1 MVSKNNQYWKQ
12 QQEAQRVPHYGL
24 RKLSIG
30 VASVLL
36 STTLYM
42 GATAHADTVTTPSEQ
57 PAVSQPTSA
66 ATDST
71 TPTMTTETVSSNSA
85 SNVGDEKSNQ
95 ANEANENQ
103 AIPANTDSNGKTEAQ
118 PVVATPVETETPTVK
133 PVINEVPKTAET
145 TKLATAWQPEPT
157 TNYSADHTAKIDM
170 TNQPTTVQGDNW
182 QMSLDKNY
190 IKAGQGATLTVKYE
204 AQAGDTFVLDI
215 GYPAGVNTQPL
226 NSQIGTTSTED
237 NGLRTQV
244 TNVFKE
250 AGTYTQTIKLND
262 WKNSAEGLKLLRH
275 VFGDQ
280 TFDLTLKRGTS
291 VENAQD
297 VGRLY
302 LTSNFTPTMTGTGSV
317 GVDRIDAKYVP
328 VLSTNNNYIFS
339 VRTDWSDYG
348 TALDPS
354 YNGDFVYSISVPKT
368 FELDQ
373 SATEALY
380 QQIRNNDGYGRWGL
394 RGHDVMI
401 SQAGV
406 GSPIVIKATA
416 LDWVGWHYGGNEGVS
431 FLGHFVDAPS
441 VATTVTAEGQT
452 TVSDTIG
459 NHTQTVILPGLS
471 AKVINATDYNYANSG
486 DTVFSVSDYGDHNQ
500 LYQSHEVPMTGSGNP
515 INLINDLALLNNSP
529 FDVKNATITLTFG
542 DGLHVETDSV
552 RNNVYI
558 SNLLADN
565 YTAPNREKSFL
576 VTYQDG
582 TSETVSASSKGDPT
596 KNIKS
601 VTLTRDWNASQMAGL
616 HNGGIYGFV
625 AKTYQDGSPV
635 KVGDTINVS
644 LTVTG
649 INTAGHSVSKTISDT
664 LKVVDQQFAPLTTEN
679 AWGGIDKTSLGANP
693 SGTINIHW
701 KRTSGE
707 RGKIQLENPT
717 IYFVMPNTVS
727 QVKNPKWGSGKDAQG
742 NTAPT
747 LTSITYEKSK
757 DGNNTVA
764 IMHFSGALIDQNSN
778 NFVPLFFDT
787 VNKDNV
793 VNQQSEGYLYWTADN
808 VNADGLTK
816 IDPTRLDSQSKSA
829 HLPTDLNQEQ
839 LSKIYLHGPYWGT
852 INMATGMYSTSATKT
867 ATTPW
872 QTQTIVDYHGDGQ
885 ADVGV
890 NLVNDTSNELHN
902 VAAIINLPKA
912 SNNSNLTVNLTGNKV
927 ELIDPNTNSKLTDG
941 VTVLY
946 STKPADLSSNDLS
959 SFVTA
964 DQIKDWSK
972 VQAVAVTLQSLG
984 GMTSRQVQIPVV
996 VNDLVANAGKAGTV
1010 GTRISADELKPIIVS
1025 ADAENAAKLVVG
1037 GQATIHVQMH
1047 YQDAQRKDH
1056 YVPLTNPTHAYDI
1069 LQHHVLN
1076 SNDFTPSTTD
1086 LAQVPGYELSKASPT
1101 IISGKAVIGQ
1111 PVSAQD
1117 DDSVLQF
1124 ELVPSAQK
1132 VLINYVDDDDNQK
1145 VIKTDTLT
1153 GKTGETQQIN
1163 VVTPDNYVLVG
1174 PATNPSE
1181 YTFLASDNKPITIHL
1196 KHQRNTTQEEKTVT
1210 RKVTIITPDGKST
1223 VTNQTAT
1230 FTRDSTIDE
1239 ATGNVTYGPWSENG
1253 KHEFATVDVP
1263 NVPGYTATGDVLSL
1277 TVTPDSKDTDV
1288 TINYT
1293 ANDQSTQ
1300 VVFVDDDNEGRT
1312 VGYKD
1317 IHGKTGETVNLNLT
1331 VPDKYQLADGQQLPN
1346 TYTFVAG
1353 SGDVTIHLVHKVVQR
1368 EATVDVQ
1375 IGFMTLVDL
1384 NDEEEP
1390 GIVVTQNQ
1398 WTQLDDEI
1406 KKSYTTHLE
1415 KVDPTVGVVGTLTGH
1430 VNYDLVDNKVVSFA
1444 DDWTSLNLGGQTY
1457 QMPDG
1462 TDVVN
1467 GVVLNSTVVWG
1478 KKLKEL
1484 FLKGYPDT
1492 DPDYATYSWHGYLS
1506 VNKSNIDSD
1515 FAGFRLVGNESNALA
1530 KATDDRAATAI
1541 EMTNKSIDLSSLQNV
1556 MGGGLSDFNEQD
1568 GQLRA
1573 KAIVP
1578 VGGMYIPYVEKTA
1591 TRTINIITPDG
1602 KMSAVKQTVTLAKQ
1616 VTAQED
1622 VHPAWT
1628 TGEWASY
1635 DVPTIP
1641 GYTATQSQVEAVA
1654 VNGDTTDQTVNISY
1668 TANKQSVNINYID
1681 INDGNKVVHTTTVSG
1696 VTDGDTNVPSELPTG
1711 YKLVDGQSIPKTVHF
1726 NANNDDINVKV
1737 QHATVTVTPNSP
1749 KTPSDK
1755 LPDNPD
1761 KSYPSGV
1768 SENDLNKTIT
1778 RTIKVTTPD
1787 GQTKTVA
1794 QTVKLTRT
1802 ATVDEVTGEVTYGK
1816 WSTGQWGAYDVPTVP
1831 GYTANQPSVKITPV
1845 NENTKNQTVDV
1856 NYTPNKQST
1865 TIKYVDDKGEIVHT
1879 TTVNGVT
1886 DQTVKVSSEV
1896 PAGWTIT
1903 NGQVPSE
1910 ITFGADGHE
1919 PIEVTVAHQHV
1930 TVVPDNPQNNGTKLP
1945 DNPAKTFNGVEANDL
1960 NKTITRTIK
1969 VTTPDGQT
1977 KTVTQT
1983 AKLTRTADVDE
1994 VTGEVTYGKWTTGE
2008 WASYDVPTVQGYTT
2022 SQNEVPT
2029 AKVTGDTKDQTVT
2042 VTYTADQQKLIVN
2055 FIDDTTGQTLKTVNK
2070 DGLTNS
2076 NSNYNTKS
2084 DIQNYVN
2091 NHYRLVSDDTNG
2103 QNLVFDNDDSKTQTY
2118 NVHFAHNTHNINDS
2132 NTVTETIHYK
2142 LDNGQKA
2149 FDDHNAQLSFTR
2161 TGYNDEVTGQNYW
2174 NDWQATNGQT
2184 FNAVQSPSK
2193 EGYTPDKTS
2202 IEAVNVK
2209 PGDKNIDITV
2219 TYNSNAQVAKISY
2232 IDDTTGRTLKIDN
2245 ANGKFNQ
2252 AISFDNNVDNQIQ
2265 DYEQQGYVLK
2275 SNSFSNQAYQA
2286 DNAKNAFEVHLI
2298 HGTKNVQRTQKIT
2311 ETVNYQMDDGSKAPA
2326 ANIQSVDFTQDG
2338 VQDLVTN
2345 NIDWKAIAPHQFKEV
2360 ITPVMTGY
2368 TPDITSIPVITVN
2381 FGDKDIS
2388 KIVTYKANAQ
2398 TAKISYI
2405 DDNTGATLK
2414 TDNANGKF
2422 NQAISFGDV
2431 DGAIKGF
2438 EDKGYQLKSNSFKG
2452 QKYQADNNSNVF
2464 EVHLVHGT
2472 KNVQRTQKINE
2483 TVNYQMDD
2491 GSQAPSTN
2499 TQSVNF
2505 TQNGVQDL
2513 VTNNI
2518 DWKATESQQFKTVD
2532 SPALTGYTPDIASV
2546 PAMTVNFGDKDI
2558 NKTVTYKANPQSAK
2572 ITYIDDNTGKTL
2584 KVDDAN
2590 GKFNQVIDFAN
2601 MNSDIKDFEN
2611 QGYVLKS
2618 NSFNGQ
2624 NYQADNAQNTFE
2636 VHFTHGTKNVQRQD
2650 TITETVKYQYDNGT
2664 LAHENNVQTLNFTQD
2679 GVQDLV
2685 TKNIDW
2691 KPTDAQEFKQVDT
2704 PTIYGYTPDITSIS
2718 ATKVNFG
2725 DGDINKVVT
2734 YQANNQTANIHYVDD
2749 MTGDSIGNS
2758 TANGKFGTVIDFG
2771 NVNDKINTFKN
2782 LGYQLVSNGFNGQT
2796 YQADNSKNVYYVHFT
2811 HGIKNVQRNKQI
2823 TETIKYQYENGQ
2835 QAQPDSVQTV
2845 SFNENGSQDLV
2856 TKKINWFNDAPQ
2868 QFKAVNT
2875 PAITGYTADIDNI
2888 PAVVVGYD
2896 NDNINKVV
2904 TYKANSQTAKINYI
2918 DDTTDKVI
2926 KTDTANGK
2934 FNQAISFSETPT
2946 NVVNDLIKRGYK
2958 LVSNSFNG
2966 QTYQND
2972 NSKNEFTVHLAH
2984 NTKNVSKQNTVT
2996 RTINYLDNDGK
3007 AIQTP
3012 TVETVTFTQNGITDL
3027 VTGNTTWNT
3036 PSSQTFEAVTSPT
3049 IKGFGKPDVEVVKAQ
3064 TVNFNDQN
3072 AVVNVHYPK
3081 ATTPTNVNNNTT
3093 TPTVDHD
3100 KGKLN
3105 PTTFTTV
3112 THQTTPQAH
3121 TANNGSQQSITPQS
3135 VNKPS
3140 EQPTVANN
3148 STKANTLP
3156 QTGNSNDNSTAIV
3169 GLGLLSGMLGLLGIK
3184 GKKKQD

>member
-42 GATAHADTVTTPSEQ
+42 GVTAHADTVTTPNEQ

-66 ATDST
+66 TTGTSTGSITVDAQPTADKAASMATNNAVPENDASAK
-71 TPTMTTETVSSNSA
+71 PAQTVSP
-85 SNVGDEKSNQ
+85 EQ
-95 ANEANENQ
+95 
-103 AIPANTDSNGKTEAQ
+103 PANTNVQPTETTNVAQ
-118 PVVATPVETETPTVK
+118 PAKNLNVESDNNESASESTGQSIDPT
-133 PVINEVPKTAET
+133 A
-145 TKLATAWQPEPT
+145 LM
-157 TNYSADHTAKIDM
+157 TNFAV
-170 TNQPTTVQGDNW
+170 TNQPTDGTHNSDTTTLNTKFEWAIHYTDEAGKKLLPDSVITHDYTRTDTGNQMGNWSYVPNSVKVIGTPNNGWHIDNPNFKFDQAAGGTTFDFATWYAAAASIDGYTPNYGSVVLTDQLPKNPESLHATTTVDSG
-182 QMSLDKNY
+182 
-190 IKAGQGATLTVKYE
+190 THE
-204 AQAGDTFVLDI
+204 FTFV
-215 GYPAGVNTQPL
+215 
-226 NSQIGTTSTED
+226 
-237 NGLRTQV
+237 
-244 TNVFKE
+244 
-250 AGTYTQTIKLND
+250 YTQ
-262 WKNSAEGLKLLRH
+262 R
-275 VFGDQ
+275 
-280 TFDLTLKRGTS
+280 
-291 VENAQD
+291 
-297 VGRLY
+297 
-302 LTSNFTPTMTGTGSV
+302 
-317 GVDRIDAKYVP
+317 
-328 VLSTNNNYIFS
+328 
-339 VRTDWSDYG
+339 
-348 TALDPS
+348 
-354 YNGDFVYSISVPKT
+354 PKT
-368 FELDQ
+368 VTINYVNDDDN
-373 SATEALY
+373 EA
-380 QQIRNNDGYGRWGL
+380 
-394 RGHDVMI
+394 V
-401 SQAGV
+401 
-406 GSPIVIKATA
+406 
-416 LDWVGWHYGGNEGVS
+416 
-431 FLGHFVDAPS
+431 
-441 VATTVTAEGQT
+441 
-452 TVSDTIG
+452 
-459 NHTQTVILPGLS
+459 
-471 AKVINATDYNYANSG
+471 
-486 DTVFSVSDYGDHNQ
+486 
-500 LYQSHEVPMTGSGNP
+500 
-515 INLINDLALLNNSP
+515 
-529 FDVKNATITLTFG
+529 VK
-542 DGLHVETDSV
+542 TDSV
-552 RNNVYI
+552 SGKASTEVTITPQLPKDYMLTPNKDVPSTYTVTD
-558 SNLLADN
+558 ADN
-565 YTAPNREKSFL
+565 
-576 VTYQDG
+576 Q
-582 TSETVSASSKGDPT
+582 
-596 KNIKS
+596 
-601 VTLTRDWNASQMAGL
+601 
-616 HNGGIYGFV
+616 
-625 AKTYQDGSPV
+625 
-635 KVGDTINVS
+635 
-644 LTVTG
+644 
-649 INTAGHSVSKTISDT
+649 
-664 LKVVDQQFAPLTTEN
+664 VV
-679 AWGGIDKTSLGANP
+679 
-693 SGTINIHW
+693 
-701 KRTSGE
+701 
-707 RGKIQLENPT
+707 
-717 IYFVMPNTVS
+717 
-727 QVKNPKWGSGKDAQG
+727 
-742 NTAPT
+742 
-747 LTSITYEKSK
+747 
-757 DGNNTVA
+757 
-764 IMHFSGALIDQNSN
+764 
-778 NFVPLFFDT
+778 
-787 VNKDNV
+787 
-793 VNQQSEGYLYWTADN
+793 
-808 VNADGLTK
+808 
-816 IDPTRLDSQSKSA
+816 
-829 HLPTDLNQEQ
+829 
-839 LSKIYLHGPYWGT
+839 
-852 INMATGMYSTSATKT
+852 
-867 ATTPW
+867 
-872 QTQTIVDYHGDGQ
+872 
-885 ADVGV
+885 
-890 NLVNDTSNELHN
+890 
-902 VAAIINLPKA
+902 
-912 SNNSNLTVNLTGNKV
+912 
-927 ELIDPNTNSKLTDG
+927 
-941 VTVLY
+941 
-946 STKPADLSSNDLS
+946 
-959 SFVTA
+959 
-964 DQIKDWSK
+964 
-972 VQAVAVTLQSLG
+972 
-984 GMTSRQVQIPVV
+984 
-996 VNDLVANAGKAGTV
+996 
-1010 GTRISADELKPIIVS
+1010 
-1025 ADAENAAKLVVG
+1025 
-1037 GQATIHVQMH
+1037 TIHVQK
-1047 YQDAQRKDH
+1047 QFVDTSATDPQTKQTRTITLH
-1056 YVPLTNPTHAYDI
+1056 YVYGDGDKQGQPAFDDAVLDVYYHRTATLDRATNKTTYGDWMWDQSQGDSSTPGYHVVSGKWTNLPQTWANVAADVPSIKGYYADLGQNAPTNTNHIPSNTWVFPTYNNSLGGGISEGGKGATAYLDGYGYEVNPTHTIKYMP
-1069 LQHHVLN
+1069 N
-1076 SNDFTPSTTD
+1076 KTT
-1086 LAQVPGYELSKASPT
+1086 VT
-1101 IISGKAVIGQ
+1101 V
-1111 PVSAQD
+1111 
-1117 DDSVLQF
+1117 
-1124 ELVPSAQK
+1124 
-1132 VLINYVDDDDNQK
+1132 NYVDDDNNKAVVGSQHWDGTIGQH
-1145 VIKTDTLT
+1145 IDLTLT
-1153 GKTGETQQIN
+1153 P
-1163 VVTPDNYVLVG
+1163 PDNYVLTPGWV
-1174 PATNPSE
+1174 NPSSYDFDGVNSSWYTVHVKHATQDVTDQQSKDQISKME
-1181 YTFLASDNKPITIHL
+1181 TLTRKHLYGPGPHEGEKFGEPDILEVPWHRTATKDLVTNKVSFGDWHVIWDEVKQLSGATKMWGDSEHNWVNGGLIAGHSGYSYLGVGAKAEAITTDGTVIGHGWYWMGEQDIENNPTIVQYYGREKVGVPVNYVDFDTNQQLTTRWLTGDNYLDGNTITLNKDDLTDWGKAVSNNYQLYAKQTLPTTYKIDTVSNDGNLTPITVYVVQPRTVQFTFADNDSTVNGQHPQVGDAASVTGMTGSTTPVSLTVPVGYKLVEGQQLPTTYTFVKGEQNQVILLTHQHTTVQPDAPKTPSDKLPDNPGKNYPSGVAKDDLT
-1196 KHQRNTTQEEKTVT
+1196 KTVT
-1210 RKVTIITPDGKST
+1210 RKVTIVTPDGKQT
-1223 VTNQTAT
+1223 VTNQTVT
-1230 FTRDSTIDE
+1230 FTRNATVDE
-1239 ATGNVTYGPWSENG
+1239 VTGNVTYGPWSENG
-1253 KHEFATVDVP
+1253 KHTFVTV
-1263 NVPGYTATGDVLSL
+1263 NVPTVAGYTANGNVPNL
-1277 TVTPDSKDTDV
+1277 TVTPDSKDTTV

-1293 ANDQSTQ
+1293 ANEQSTQ
-1300 VVFVDDDNEGRT
+1300 IVFVDKDGKTIDT
-1312 VGYKD
+1312 VD
-1317 IHGKTGETVNLNLT
+1317 VNGKTGETVETNAK
-1331 VPDKYQLADGQQLPN
+1331 VPDKWKLVDNETVPSTITFSADTPEEVTVHVEHKIETKQLKIDTNVFLPRLIKFAYGTSFNNHGYQLWINSDEFNSKEFWLGKPID
-1346 TYTFVAG
+1346 AG
-1353 SGDVTIHLVHKVVQR
+1353 SVTGFVQ
-1368 EATVDVQ
+1368 
-1375 IGFMTLVDL
+1375 
-1384 NDEEEP
+1384 
-1390 GIVVTQNQ
+1390 
-1398 WTQLDDEI
+1398 
-1406 KKSYTTHLE
+1406 
-1415 KVDPTVGVVGTLTGH
+1415 
-1430 VNYDLVDNKVVSFA
+1430 YDLVTGEIVKVNNGETLKLGKTLLHYPS
-1444 DDWTSLNLGGQTY
+1444 DD
-1457 QMPDG
+1457 
-1462 TDVVN
+1462 DVAN
-1467 GVVLNSTVVWG
+1467 G
-1478 KKLKEL
+1478 
-1484 FLKGYPDT
+1484 
-1492 DPDYATYSWHGYLS
+1492 GYLNDVAVYDGVKKTFVDELNEITRENLNYKVYAS
-1506 VNKSNIDSD
+1506 ANLTKDLLADKDGVISHYFVHDNEILPFTFENGKQYGSDYEIDTSTINNSFSISFNDLIKNIKAFDINENDDGSLSTN
-1515 FAGFRLVGNESNALA
+1515 ARLVTPIAY
-1530 KATDDRAATAI
+1530 
-1541 EMTNKSIDLSSLQNV
+1541 Q
-1556 MGGGLSDFNEQD
+1556 
-1568 GQLRA
+1568 
-1573 KAIVP
+1573 P
-1578 VGGMYIPYVEKTA
+1578 YISKTV
-1591 TRTINIITPDG
+1591 TRTINITNPDG
-1602 KMSAVKQTVTLAKQ
+1602 TVKTIKQTAEINQNVGADSDWKVHHGDYLRKGEVYVTDNNWS
-1616 VTAQED
+1616 TYE
-1622 VHPAWT
+1622 
-1628 TGEWASY
+1628 
-1635 DVPTIP
+1635 VPTVP
-1641 GYTATQSQVEAVA
+1641 GYTASQDKVNAVA
-1654 VNGDTTDQTVNISY
+1654 VNGDTTDQVVNISY
-1668 TANKQSVNINYID
+1668 TATKQSVNINYID
-1681 INDGNKVVHTTTVSG
+1681 INDGNKVVHTTIVDG
-1696 VTDGDTNVPSELPTG
+1696 VTDGDATVTNELPTG
-1711 YKLVDGQSIPKTVHF
+1711 YKLVDGQSVPKTVHF
-1726 NANNDDINVKV
+1726 NANNNDDINVKV
-1737 QHATVTVTPNSP
+1737 QHTTVTVISDSP

-1755 LPDNPD
+1755 LPDNPG

-1768 SENDLNKTIT
+1768 GQNDLNKTVT
-1778 RTIKVTTPD
+1778 RTIKVTDPQGKVTIE
-1787 GQTKTVA
+1787 T
-1794 QTVKLTRT
+1794 QTVHLTRT

-1816 WSTGQWGAYDVPTVP
+1816 WLTGQWGAYDVPAVP
-1831 GYTANQPSVKITPV
+1831 GYTANQPSVEITPV
-1845 NENTKNQTVDV
+1845 NANTKDQTVDV
-1856 NYTPNKQST
+1856 SYTPNKQST
-1865 TIKYVDDKGEIVHT
+1865 TIKYVDNKGEVVHT
-1879 TTVNGVT
+1879 TIVNGVT

-2311 ETVNYQMDDGSKAPA
+2311 ETVQYQMEDGTKAPVT
-2326 ANIQSVDFTQDG
+2326 NSQSTSFTQDG

-2431 DGAIKGF
+2431 DGAIKNF
-2438 EDKGYQLKSNSFKG
+2438 EDKGYQLKSNSFKD

-2472 KNVQRTQKINE
+2472 KNVQRTQKITE

-2491 GSQAPSTN
+2491 GSKAPAANIQSVDFTQDGVQDLVTNNIDWKATEPQQFKAVDMPTVTGYTPDITNVPATTVNFGDKNINKVVTYQANAQNATINYIDDTTGKTIKTDNANGKFNQPISFDNNVDNQIKAFENQGYVLKSNSFNGQKYQADNDKNVFEVHLVHGTKNVQRTQKITETINYQMDDGSQALSTN

-2558 NKTVTYKANPQSAK
+2558 NKTVTYKANSQSAK

-2691 KPTDAQEFKQVDT
+2691 KSTDAQEFKQVDA
-2704 PTIYGYTPDITSIS
+2704 PAIDGYTPDITSIY
-2718 ATKVNFG
+2718 ANKVNFG
-2725 DGDINKVVT
+2725 DSDINKVVT
-2734 YQANNQTANIHYVDD
+2734 YQANNQMANIYYVDD
-2749 MTGDSIGNS
+2749 MTDSFIGNG

-2782 LGYQLVSNGFNGQT
+2782 LGYQLVSNDFSGQT
-2796 YQADNSKNVYYVHFT
+2796 YQSDNSKNVYYVHFT
-2811 HGIKNVQRNKQI
+2811 HGIKNIQRNKQI

-2868 QFKAVNT
+2868 QFKAVST
-2875 PAITGYTADIDNI
+2875 PVITGYTADIDNV
-2888 PAVVVGYD
+2888 PAVVVNYD

-2904 TYKANSQTAKINYI
+2904 IYKANSQAAKINYI
-2918 DDTTDKVI
+2918 DDTTGKVI

-2946 NVVNDLIKRGYK
+2946 NVVNDLIKHGYK

-3012 TVETVTFTQNGITDL
+3012 TVETVTFTQDGITDL
-3027 VTGNTTWNT
+3027 VTGNTTWNA

-3064 TVNFNDQN
+3064 IVNFNDQN
-3072 AVVNVHYPK
+3072 VVVDVHYPK
-3081 ATTPTNVNNNTT
+3081 VTTPTNVNDNTGEKTNDNTT
-3093 TPTVDHD
+3093 TPTVDHN

-3105 PTTFTTV
+3105 PTTFTTI

-3121 TANNGSQQSITPQS
+3121 TANNGGQQSITPQS

-3140 EQPTVANN
+3140 EQQTVVNN
-3148 STKANTLP
+3148 GTKANTLP
-3156 QTGNSNDNSTAIV
+3156 QTGNSDDNSSAIV

-3184 GKKKQD
+3184 GKKKQN